1 MIQIN
6 FVNSFFHLRQN
17 QLAIFVCVY
26 LWLTHINPYLLIIY
40 DQLHL
45 IQIYRNWKVFFFNM
59 FLMFQIRFFFWKI
72 RVLVFLVEWVRFVL
86 LGRLNRLVLFV
97 SGEFIY
103 FHFMGIFLEEFCYY
117 FCLFELCW
125 FVLFLGD
132 YFILFFIII
141 FVLCSR

>member
-86 LGRLNRLVLFV
+86 LGRLNRLVLFF
-97 SGEFIY
+97 SGQFIY

-117 FCLFELCW
+117 FFLFELCL